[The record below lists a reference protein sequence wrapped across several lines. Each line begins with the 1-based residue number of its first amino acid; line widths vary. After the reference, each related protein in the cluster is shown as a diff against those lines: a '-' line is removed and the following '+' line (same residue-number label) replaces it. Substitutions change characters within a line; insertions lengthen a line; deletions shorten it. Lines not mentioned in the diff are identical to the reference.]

1 LEGLDRIIFV
11 TSLRVL
17 CCSFLLMD
25 ANHFVKRTFP
35 CLEMSNINSI
45 AMVGG
50 HWVELN
56 YSMLLLLEMLS
67 SVL

>member
-1 LEGLDRIIFV
+1 
-11 TSLRVL
+11 
-17 CCSFLLMD
+17 
-25 ANHFVKRTFP
+25 
-35 CLEMSNINSI
+35 MSNINSI

-56 YSMLLLLEMLS
+56 YSMLLLLELLS

>member
-1 LEGLDRIIFV
+1 
-11 TSLRVL
+11 
-17 CCSFLLMD
+17 MD

-35 CLEMSNINSI
+35 CLEMSNMNSI